1 MDALLLPRSSSPS
14 QLPFH
19 CRLLSQPFSQGSTDR
34 GSKLSCLLP
43 SHLLQFD
50 VTLAGGRYC
59 SYLLPK
65 QDGVMSN
72 CSKWAICCNYLARI
86 LTPCP
91 AYLCSLKY
99 LGFNQ
104 SLTPIELAG
113 VNDWL
118 EPALSRHL
126 A

>member
-1 MDALLLPRSSSPS
+1 MVPLSYELQSYAQIS
-14 QLPFH
+14 QSGVYAS
-19 CRLLSQPFSQGSTDR
+19 RLLQAGFNQGSTDM
-34 GSKLSCLLP
+34 GSKLSRLLQ

-50 VTLAGGRYC
+50 VTPAGGRYC

-65 QDGVMSN
+65 QDGVTSN

-99 LGFNQ
+99 L
-104 SLTPIELAG
+104 AK
-113 VNDWL
+113 NDRL
-118 EPALSRHL
+118 I
-126 A
+126 